1 MVRIK
6 RVGGKRLLALFSPLL
21 WFGLLSALAALIA
34 NPLILPQP
42 WQIAVRFFEVAFTGE
57 FLLTV
62 FQSLLRILLGLLLG
76 VAVGTAVGLL
86 SYLFLPLHYLF
97 RPLLTVLRS
106 TPVASFIILVWS
118 FTGGKVL
125 PLVIA
130 AIMVVPIVSDQ
141 LQAGLKGADA
151 ALGEVAELYRFTRW
165 QRLTVYRLPA
175 ALPYY
180 FASIVTSVGFAW
192 KAGIAA
198 EILATTQGSLGR
210 EIYFAKTYME
220 TLDLWALTL
229 GVIILS
235 LILEISVKKT
245 LHFIERRAG

>member
-6 RVGGKRLLALFSPLL
+6 DREGKRLLALLSPLL
-21 WFGLLSALAALIA
+21 WFALLSALAAIIA

-42 WQIAVRFFEVAFTGE
+42 WRIVVRFFEIAPTAD

-62 FQSLLRILLGLLLG
+62 LVSLARILTGLLLG
-76 VAVGTAVGLL
+76 VLVGTAVGLL
-86 SYLFLPLHYLF
+86 SYLYPPLSYLF
-97 RPLLTVLRS
+97 RPMLTVLRS

-118 FTGGKVL
+118 FTGGRVL

-141 LQAGLKGADA
+141 LLAGLKGADA
-151 ALGEVAELYRFTRW
+151 ALGEVAELYCFTKW
-165 QRLTVYRLPA
+165 PRLTVYRLPA
-175 ALPYY
+175 ALPYF

-198 EILATTQGSLGR
+198 EILATTKGSLGSD
-210 EIYFAKTYME
+210 IYFAKSYME
-220 TLDLWALTL
+220 ALDLWALTL
-229 GVIILS
+229 AVILLS
-235 LILEISVKKT
+235 LLLEFFVKKT
-245 LHFIERRAG
+245 LQIVERRAQ